1 MMYNL
6 WNNGW
11 ALIAIQIRI
20 QQNNLTL
27 LLSCCA
33 MILSIINA
41 TELQNSSRKRKRTEE
56 EAMILHLQSQAN
68 DYALTLASAASFI
81 RQRL

>member
-27 LLSCCA
+27 LLSCTP